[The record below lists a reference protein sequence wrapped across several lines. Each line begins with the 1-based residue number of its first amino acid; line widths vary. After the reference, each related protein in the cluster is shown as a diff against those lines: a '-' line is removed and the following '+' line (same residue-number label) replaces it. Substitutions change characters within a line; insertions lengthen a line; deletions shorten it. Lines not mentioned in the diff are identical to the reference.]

1 METPAQ
7 ASRATGA
14 RHTTRTHRVVN
25 DVEVGGAWRLRHP
38 LVVSLFFPGI
48 AVLLVL
54 ALLPLYE
61 MVLHR
66 RFLRHIHTL
75 YLLHDD

>member
-1 METPAQ
+1 
-7 ASRATGA
+7 
-14 RHTTRTHRVVN
+14 
-25 DVEVGGAWRLRHP
+25 
-38 LVVSLFFPGI
+38 
-48 AVLLVL
+48 LLVL

-61 MVLHR
+61 MIHHR